1 MTFSLTES
9 LLDEILK
16 ALENQNQVFLVDAKN
31 QNLVSADDVKDDK
44 ENYYKLPEW
53 NSANGFEL
61 REDFVSTLHS
71 PIAKDELQRI
81 LHSGR
86 GVFKSFKITLKEYP
100 EVEKL
105 WHQYKYKKMQ
115 HYINDWY
122 NGLREIWGL
131 ETLDEEPED
140 NEDLIK
146 NDFIFLDYSSENY
159 FELIKHFTN
168 AASGDFNNQIPEEV
182 QEAFFELWQQQ
193 FERAYK
199 SNQTGIIC
207 RTQSEEFAGC
217 ITAAPISNRNDKIFL
232 LTSFFVSPKFRGL
245 GIGTQLLSMYLNA
258 LKDQKKQWILLT
270 NTIVPESLEPLL
282 VRSGFEKTGSGFAA
296 KIQNI

>member
-1 MTFSLTES
+1 MTFPLSEELIQ
-9 LLDEILK
+9 DILQ
-16 ALENQNQVFLVDAKN
+16 ALENQEQTFLVDAKN
-31 QNLVSADDVKDDK
+31 LCLVCSTDYKGDD
-44 ENYYKLPEW
+44 EFYYILPEW
-53 NSANGFEL
+53 KSAEGFEL

-86 GVFKSFKITLKEYP
+86 GVFRSFKNTLKEYP

-105 WHQYKYKKMQ
+105 WHQFKNKKMR

-146 NDFIFLDYSSENY
+146 DDFIFQEYSSENY
-159 FELIKHFTN
+159 QELIHIFSN
-168 AASGDFNNQIPEEV
+168 AAHGELNTEIPGELQEV
-182 QEAFFELWQQQ
+182 FFELWQKQ
-193 FERAYK
+193 FMDAQ
-199 SNQTGIIC
+199 SFNQTGFIC
-207 RTQSEEFAGC
+207 RTLSTEFVGC
-217 ITAAPISNRNDKIFL
+217 ISAAPALHRNDKISV
-232 LTSFFVSPKFRGL
+232 LTSFYVSPNYRGL

-258 LKDQKKQWILLT
+258 LKDRKKKWILIT
-270 NTIVPESLEPLL
+270 NTIVPETLEPLL
-282 VRSGFEKTGSGFAA
+282 QRYGFEKTGSGFLA
-296 KIQNI
+296 KIQ